1 MFGRYYHGFTHM
13 YIHKSSSKNLCNI
26 TRLISDTFFFTDTCY
41 TENDAYNIATH
52 GVKCHSIGEEVS
64 DEKESKKVIYEEV
77 ERED

>member
-1 MFGRYYHGFTHM
+1 M
-13 YIHKSSSKNLCNI
+13 IH
-26 TRLISDTFFFTDTCY
+26 FFADTCY

-77 ERED
+77 EREDWVLELPNTCALWLICAH